1 MWRLEKI
8 WKNFGRLE
16 KNFWGYVEIGKK
28 LWEWKKIL
36 ADLQATSKPPRA
48 HLEPT

>member
-16 KNFWGYVEIGKK
+16 KNFWGYVEI
-28 LWEWKKIL
+28 L